1 MTARSVAPIVAAA
14 CGLLLS
20 SAQAQESPAERLQ
33 RALDR
38 CQGAHPADRR
48 IACLEAELEVAYLGR
63 QEPPAVPVRPEP
75 PVEPA
80 PPARAD
86 ADRLG
91 AAQVAAREARRTPAD
106 PGRMTAR
113 VEQAEVV
120 PYRRLQVQLDNG
132 QVWRQ
137 IQGDTQRITIRGV
150 DPLTVE
156 IWEARAGG
164 FQMRLNELGRTIRVE
179 RLQ

>member
-1 MTARSVAPIVAAA
+1 MTARSVSLIVAAA
-14 CGLLLS
+14 WGLVPGP
-20 SAQAQESPAERLQ
+20 ACAQEAPAEGLQ

-38 CQGAHPADRR
+38 CQGAHSADLR
-48 IACLEAELEVAYLGR
+48 IACLEAELEFAYLGR
-63 QEPPAVPVRPEP
+63 QEPRAAAARPESP
-75 PVEPA
+75 GEPA
-80 PPARAD
+80 PPEMAA

-91 AAQVAAREARRTPAD
+91 AAQVAARTARRAPED

-137 IQGDTQRITIRGV
+137 IQGDTQRITIRGA

-164 FQMRLNELGRTIRVE
+164 YQMRLNELGRTIRVE
-179 RLQ
+179 RLR

>member
-1 MTARSVAPIVAAA
+1 MTARPVALIAAA
-14 CGLLLS
+14 AFGLLLGP
-20 SAQAQESPAERLQ
+20 AHAQESPAERLQ

-38 CQGAHPADRR
+38 CQGAHSADQR
-48 IACLEAELEVAYLGR
+48 IACLEAELEVAYLGH
-63 QEPPAVPVRPEP
+63 QEPPAAVAPPEP

-80 PPARAD
+80 PPATAD

-91 AAQVAAREARRTPAD
+91 AAQVAARKARRAPPD
-106 PGRMTAR
+106 PGRLTAR
-113 VEQAEVV
+113 VEQTEVV

-137 IQGDTQRITIRGV
+137 IQGDTQRITIRGA

-164 FQMRLNELGRTIRVE
+164 YQMRLNELGRTIRVE